1 MREEIQKYLSTVMQ
15 STAKTL
21 SEKLCMDRL
30 AVSRELNAM
39 VSEGMLERKL
49 EGAGGRHSEY
59 QYWLTRKD
67 AAATPK
73 DAANTKPNSLIEAV
87 VTAANNALPKVENPE
102 VTEAE
107 VSAVE
112 ETLDL
117 ALQLQTMTRERDDL
131 VRKFL
136 ELGDKTTVMSFK
148 KQIAE
153 LEDKASVLQLKFD
166 RETVAHHETRAD
178 RDNLRAE
185 VDRLRRKF
193 DEMKAHCE
201 SLQVQI
207 DQYDERQRFEAYF
220 KRRAEAKGS
229 SDSASLKEKMWES
242 WLERSKVVEV
252 AA

>member
-1 MREEIQKYLSTVMQ
+1 MVRDEITKYLSTVMQ

-49 EGAGGRHSEY
+49 EGANGRHSEY

-67 AAATPK
+67 VAAPADGVDMHPKTLPAGAVAIPRAARAAAEK
-73 DAANTKPNSLIEAV
+73 
-87 VTAANNALPKVENPE
+87 PE

-112 ETLDL
+112 ESLDL
-117 ALQLQTMTRERDDL
+117 ALQLQAVTRERD
-131 VRKFL
+131 
-136 ELGDKTTVMSFK
+136 ELKAQCST
-148 KQIAE
+148 
-153 LEDKASVLQLKFD
+153 LEDKASVLQLNFD
-166 RETVAHHETRAD
+166 RQAVAHHDTVAKCD
-178 RDNLRAE
+178 KLRDML
-185 VDRLRRKF
+185 
-193 DEMKAHCE
+193 DECQLSRDQWKSKHGA
-201 SLQVQI
+201 LQQQI
-207 DQYDERQRFEAYF
+207 DQYDERQRFETWFA
-220 KRRAEAKGS
+220 KRIESKGS
-229 SDSASLKEKMWES
+229 TESTSLKEKMWES